1 MQNLTYLAVLAA
13 LASACNIDIDEPWLL
28 DHDRIV
34 AVRASKPGL
43 LPGEEAQI
51 DALLA
56 RKGVGTSEE
65 APPGAMVI
73 SPERLATSLRF
84 DGGQW
89 IVTAPDDG
97 TLAEV
102 RGELGLEAD
111 KPVPLVVG
119 VAWPATAF
127 PMDQNGDPFTALKT
141 VYLGV
146 SAENPVLDAMT
157 VNGVD
162 AGATS
167 ELVIGKL
174 VDVPLSVA
182 AGDND
187 IVNWLTS
194 CGTMHDF
201 DLPQAY
207 IRVEEEDMTE
217 GDLAVVVRS
226 AFGGVAWKVWPIRA
240 E

>member
-1 MQNLTYLAVLAA
+1 MRTPLLLTVAVL
-13 LASACNIDIDEPWLL
+13 LAACNSDVDEPWFL

-56 RKGVGTSEE
+56 RKGSAPTEE
-65 APPGAMVI
+65 APPGAMVV
-73 SPERLATSLRF
+73 SPESLADVLRF
-84 DGGQW
+84 SGGQW
-89 IVTAPDDG
+89 IVTAPDEAR
-97 TLAEV
+97 LAQV
-102 RGELGLEAD
+102 RGELGLEAGT
-111 KPVPLVVG
+111 PVPLVVG
-119 VAWPATAF
+119 SAWPATAF
-127 PMDQNGDPFTALKT
+127 PMDTNGDPFVALKT

-146 SAENPVLDAMT
+146 SAENPVLDAMM
-157 VNGVD
+157 VDGID

-167 ELVIGKL
+167 ELVVGKL

-182 AGDND
+182 AGEND
-187 IVNWLTS
+187 VVNWLTS

-207 IRVEEEDMTE
+207 LRVEEEDMTE
-217 GDLAVVVRS
+217 GSLAVVVRT

>member
-1 MQNLTYLAVLAA
+1 MRTLILIA
-13 LASACNIDIDEPWLL
+13 LAIVTTACNSDVDEAWYL
-28 DHDRIV
+28 DHDRII

-43 LPGEEAQI
+43 LAGEEAQI
-51 DALLA
+51 DALLG
-56 RKGVGTSEE
+56 RKGAAPAEE
-65 APPGAMVI
+65 TPPGAMVI
-73 SPERLATSLRF
+73 SPESLASALRF
-84 DGGQW
+84 DGGRW
-89 IVTAPDDG
+89 LVTAPDDAK
-97 TLAEV
+97 LAQV
-102 RGELGLEAD
+102 RAELGLDAG

-119 VAWPATAF
+119 VAWPANAF
-127 PMDQNGDPFTALKT
+127 PMDEKGDPFTALKT

-146 SAENPVLDAMT
+146 SAENPVLDDMT

-162 AGATS
+162 AEATS
-167 ELVIGKL
+167 ELVVGKL

-182 AGDND
+182 AGEDD
-187 IVNWLTS
+187 LVNWLTS

-207 IRVEEEDMTE
+207 LRVEEEDMTE
-217 GDLAVVVRS
+217 GNLAVVIRT

>member
-1 MQNLTYLAVLAA
+1 MRTAIILA
-13 LASACNIDIDEPWLL
+13 LAILAGACNSDVDEPWFL
-28 DHDRIV
+28 DHDRII

-43 LPGEEAQI
+43 LAGEQAQL
-51 DALLA
+51 DALIG
-56 RKGVGTSEE
+56 RKGASPAEE
-65 APPGAMVI
+65 VPPAAMVI
-73 SPERLATSLRF
+73 SPESLASALRF
-84 DGGQW
+84 DAGQW
-89 IVTAPDDG
+89 IVTAPDDA
-97 TLAEV
+97 TLAQV
-102 RGELGLEAD
+102 RTELGLEAD

-119 VAWPATAF
+119 TAWPAEAF
-127 PMDQNGDPFTALKT
+127 PMDMNGNPFTALKT

-146 SAENPVLDAMT
+146 SAENPVLDDMT
-157 VNGVD
+157 VNGID

-167 ELVIGKL
+167 ELVVGKL

-182 AGDND
+182 ATDDD

-207 IRVEEEDMTE
+207 LRVEKEDMTE
-217 GDLAVVVRS
+217 GDLAVVVRTQ
-226 AFGGVAWKVWPIRA
+226 FGGVAWKVWPIRA